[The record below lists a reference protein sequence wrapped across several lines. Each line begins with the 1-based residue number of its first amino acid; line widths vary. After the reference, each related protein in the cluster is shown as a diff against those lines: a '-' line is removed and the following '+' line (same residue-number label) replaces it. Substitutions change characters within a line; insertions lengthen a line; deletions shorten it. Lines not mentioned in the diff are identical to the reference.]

1 MKPRVVIESPL
12 RADTPEGYERNRQY
26 ARACMRDSF
35 NRGEAPF
42 ASHLMYD
49 QPGILDDTLPEER
62 KLGIQAGLE
71 WGQVA
76 TIRAI
81 YVDLGISGG
90 MRLGIQAAL
99 ELHQRQDFR
108 SIASW
113 RPSGAAYKAAVTA
126 CSECCDEGPCIVHAF
141 GPGDMK

>member
-62 KLGIQAGLE
+62 ELGIQAGLE

-76 TIRAI
+76 TIRVF
-81 YVDLGISGG
+81 YLDLGMSSG
-90 MRLGIQAAL
+90 MLLG
-99 ELHQRQDFR
+99 
-108 SIASW
+108 
-113 RPSGAAYKAAVTA
+113 KAAAVELGQLIVSRTLGAPWSDQPYGQTA
-126 CSECCDEGPCIVHAF
+126 
-141 GPGDMK
+141 